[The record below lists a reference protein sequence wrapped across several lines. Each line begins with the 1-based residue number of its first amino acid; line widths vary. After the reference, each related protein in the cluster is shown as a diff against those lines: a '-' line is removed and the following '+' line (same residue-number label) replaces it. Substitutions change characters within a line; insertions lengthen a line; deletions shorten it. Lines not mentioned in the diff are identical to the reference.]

1 MYTGYY
7 RFLRKL
13 ASIGYTAG
21 VLSLIIGILLSAVNQ
36 PVYASSQNTNN
47 GGDKIW
53 ICHVPPGNPNNAQAL
68 YVDANGWNG
77 HDGHALDF
85 QITGEHDPRCGGS
98 QDPTHTPYPT
108 KTHEPT
114 EVHSTNT
121 QAPTV
126 AQPTNTQVPTEVQ
139 PTNTQVPTEVQP
151 TDTQVPTEVK
161 VTETQEPTVGQEP
174 TSTPTATVAATEDH
188 KIWICHIPPGNPDNP
203 LALNVDANGWNGHDG
218 HPADFIIDSPDDP
231 RCAPST
237 ATPTSTATVVVGVT
251 QTPEDTLTATPTE
264 TPTELPTATETA
276 TATATATETATPT
289 ATEVS
294 FERLNVKFE
303 CVNGQQ
309 LWTITNPN
317 SFPVDAAWSFSSGPG
332 PGSATIPANS
342 SLNFY
347 VAGGYRTIT
356 VNWNEGENPQSL
368 SLTTSPTSP
377 CAVNSTSTPTQPS
390 GDKDPTATPATT
402 ITIHRTSPSAT
413 PRPTFVSTLEA
424 AANPSQE
431 VLIPVTGADFSNP
444 FTNTPLS
451 SLFLNFG
458 FVFLGLAFLAHGVS
472 FKLK

>member
-1 MYTGYY
+1 MNTGYH
-7 RFLRKL
+7 RILRKL
-13 ASIGYTAG
+13 TSIGYSAG
-21 VLSLIIGILLSAVNQ
+21 VISLIIGILLSAVNQ

-47 GGDKIW
+47 GGDKVW
-53 ICHVPPGNPNNAQAL
+53 ICHVPPGNPDNARAI

-77 HDGHALDF
+77 HDGHAGDF
-85 QITGEHDPRCGGS
+85 QISGENDPSCEGGE
-98 QDPTHTPYPT
+98 DPTNTPRPT
-108 KTHEPT
+108 KTQEPT
-114 EVHSTNT
+114 DVE
-121 QAPTV
+121 
-126 AQPTNTQVPTEVQ
+126 PTEVQ
-139 PTNTQVPTEVQP
+139 PTNTQAPTEVQP

-161 VTETQEPTVGQEP
+161 VTETLEPTVGQEI
-174 TSTPTATVAATEDH
+174 TATNTPTTEATNDH

-203 LALNVDANGWNGHDG
+203 LTLNVDANGWNGHDD

-231 RCAPST
+231 RCAAPT
-237 ATPTSTATVVVGVT
+237 ATPTSTATLLVGVT
-251 QTPEDTLTATPTE
+251 QTPVDTLTATPTE

-276 TATATATETATPT
+276 TATATATDTSTPT
-289 ATEVS
+289 ATDVS
-294 FERLNVKFE
+294 FKRLNVSFE

-356 VNWNEGENPQSL
+356 VTWNEGENPQSL
-368 SLTTSPTSP
+368 SLTTSPNSP
-377 CAVNSTSTPTQPS
+377 CAINSTSTPTQPS
-390 GDKDPTATPATT
+390 GDQDPTATVVRTVTNPPA
-402 ITIHRTSPSAT
+402 SPSAT
-413 PRPTFVSTLEA
+413 PKPTFVSTLNA
-424 AANPSQE
+424 SVDPSQE